1 MRSPDG
7 TGGLNRQTPIARLT
21 AAGRWVRGTRGAAAE
36 IKEAVAAI
44 AETRNARKAIAE
56 DKRDDAVAALERATG
71 KVSILLARTQS
82 ERR

>member
-1 MRSPDG
+1 M
-7 TGGLNRQTPIARLT
+7 
-21 AAGRWVRGTRGAAAE
+21 GTRYAGSGCGDQ
-36 IKEAVAAI
+36 EAVAAI
-44 AETRNARKAIAE
+44 AETRNALKAIAE